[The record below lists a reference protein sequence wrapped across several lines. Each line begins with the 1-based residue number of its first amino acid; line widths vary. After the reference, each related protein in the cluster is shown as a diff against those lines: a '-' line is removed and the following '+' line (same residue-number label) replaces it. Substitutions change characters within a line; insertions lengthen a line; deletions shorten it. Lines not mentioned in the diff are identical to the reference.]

1 MKKNLHIMRFAIA
14 LILIGA
20 VSMAPSAEPLRIMCL
35 GDSITTGY
43 TDNPKWDVPFEFG
56 YRSGLYKRLT
66 EAGYTI
72 KFVGACQ
79 EPWNGAFGKPKNSP
93 VLDLRK
99 FDQDQHRGYGGWGTK
114 GILDHVREWLAADKP
129 DIVLLMAGINDGGS
143 VAARQNLDEIVQ
155 AIVTANPTTDVIVAQ
170 ITPMAKFSQTIVDYN
185 VYIRD
190 TLVPSYKS
198 QGKRVSTVDQYANL
212 IVKDAIE
219 TTRYS
224 NGINHPNAE
233 TYERMAQTWFDG
245 MVLVRPLDNSKSKK
259 PNPKTIDPN

>member
-1 MKKNLHIMRFAIA
+1 MKKYLSSMGLVMTLIFAGLA
-14 LILIGA
+14 SLIQA
-20 VSMAPSAEPLRIMCL
+20 AEPLRILCL
-35 GDSITTGY
+35 GDSITAGY

-66 EAGYTI
+66 AAGYTF

-99 FDQDQHRGYGGWGTK
+99 LDQDYHRGYGGWGTK
-114 GILDHVREWLAADKP
+114 GILDHVHEWLAADKP

-143 VAARQNLDEIVQ
+143 VAARKNLDEIVQ
-155 AIVTANPTTDVIVAQ
+155 AIVTANPATEVIVAQ
-170 ITPMAKFSQTIVDYN
+170 ITPMATFSQTIVDYN

-190 TLVPSYKS
+190 TLVPTYES
-198 QGKRVSTVDQYANL
+198 QGKHVSTVDQYTNMME
-212 IVKDAIE
+212 KDSID
-219 TTRYS
+219 TKRYS

-245 MVLVRPLDNSKSKK
+245 IVLVRPLTPSKSKK
-259 PNPKTIDPN
+259 PIK